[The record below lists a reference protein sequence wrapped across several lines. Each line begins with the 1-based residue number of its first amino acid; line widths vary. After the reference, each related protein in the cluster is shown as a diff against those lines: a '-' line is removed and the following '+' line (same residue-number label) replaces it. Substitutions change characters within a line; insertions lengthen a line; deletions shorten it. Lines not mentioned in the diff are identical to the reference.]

1 MSDMP
6 PSITFPRRSQ
16 LHLPGVY
23 PMGSPRPT
31 GPVDPLYAGCYF
43 PAPFVQND
51 GSDFNH
57 TGTVFGVYSA
67 DFVELSWKKQI
78 QVDLFGKPRKL
89 FFANFSWQD
98 GDVPKEV
105 SGVGFDRAP
114 RLEYIHTFPRRPG

>member
-1 MSDMP
+1 
-6 PSITFPRRSQ
+6 
-16 LHLPGVY
+16 
-23 PMGSPRPT
+23 MGSPRPT